1 MDQHAMADREV
12 HRAVNV
18 SLYFTSLTLTAA
30 PSPSI
35 SLQCNFPVFV
45 AQVEMHAGGG
55 RCGVG
60 AGSARRKRRRI
71 STPSPALLRRTFFCT
86 CNRAGAPCARGCRF
100 RPETNRQLGTW
111 RAPGPFSMRTRVRTS
126 HRTATTPHTV
136 LFLWVLEVSA
146 VAGAQPPPSL
156 CRWCVKISKFHAPR
170 WRQPL
175 GLLRLLSGVLH
186 PFIPPA
192 EVPSERGVVG

>member
-1 MDQHAMADREV
+1 M
-12 HRAVNV
+12 
-18 SLYFTSLTLTAA
+18 
-30 PSPSI
+30 
-35 SLQCNFPVFV
+35 

-71 STPSPALLRRTFFCT
+71 STPPPSLIRWAFFCT
-86 CNRAGAPCARGCRF
+86 CSRAGAPCARGCRF

-126 HRTATTPHTV
+126 HRTATTPHTA

-156 CRWCVKISKFHAPR
+156 CRWCENF
-170 WRQPL
+170 
-175 GLLRLLSGVLH
+175 
-186 PFIPPA
+186 
-192 EVPSERGVVG
+192 EVPCPPLETAPWPFAVVVWCPSPVHTPSRSPERERGGRVGACPCPWPICGFLVFSGPGHRFSQQ